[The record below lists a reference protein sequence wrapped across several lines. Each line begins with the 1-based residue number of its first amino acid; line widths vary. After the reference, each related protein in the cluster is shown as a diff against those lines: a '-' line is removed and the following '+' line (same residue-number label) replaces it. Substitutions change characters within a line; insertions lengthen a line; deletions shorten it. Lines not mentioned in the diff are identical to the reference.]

1 MQELPLAPV
10 QVRASAQEQGPA
22 LPPVPLLHIPPR
34 LHRYRAPAH
43 LLAARPTAWAQV
55 QLPAEAQVQLPAEA
69 QVREQALAQTVQALP
84 AAVVPVPGLGQGP
97 ERALPPPAPA
107 ARVAEEHVALRHA
120 PSASSSSPPHSSD
133 SEGRRPQ

>member
-10 QVRASAQEQGPA
+10 QVRASAQEQGPV

-55 QLPAEAQVQLPAEA
+55 QLPAEAQV
-69 QVREQALAQTVQALP
+69 REQALAQPVQALP
-84 AAVVPVPGLGQGP
+84 AAVVPVPGLERGP
-97 ERALPPPAPA
+97 ERALAQPAPA
-107 ARVAEEHVALRHA
+107 AWVAEEHVALRHV

-133 SEGRRPQ
+133 SEGQRPQ

>member
-10 QVRASAQEQGPA
+10 QVRASAQEQGPV

-55 QLPAEAQVQLPAEA
+55 QLPAEAQV
-69 QVREQALAQTVQALP
+69 REQVLAQPVQALP
-84 AAVVPVPGLGQGP
+84 AAVVPVPGLERGP
-97 ERALPPPAPA
+97 ERALAPPEPA
-107 ARVAEEHVALRHA
+107 A
-120 PSASSSSPPHSSD
+120 
-133 SEGRRPQ
+133 

>member
-10 QVRASAQEQGPA
+10 QVRASTQARGPV

-55 QLPAEAQVQLPAEA
+55 QLPAEAQV
-69 QVREQALAQTVQALP
+69 REQALP
-84 AAVVPVPGLGQGP
+84 AAVVPVPGLERGP
-97 ERALPPPAPA
+97 ERALPPSEPA
-107 ARVAEEHVALRHA
+107 ARVAEEHVALRHVS
-120 PSASSSSPPHSSD
+120 SASIFSPPHSSD

>member
-1 MQELPLAPV
+1 MAPV
-10 QVRASAQEQGPA
+10 QVRASAQEQGPV

-55 QLPAEAQVQLPAEA
+55 QLPAEAQV
-69 QVREQALAQTVQALP
+69 REQALALPQPVQALP
-84 AAVVPVPGLGQGP
+84 AAVVPVPGLERGP

-107 ARVAEEHVALRHA
+107 ARVAEEHVALRHV